1 MIHRNSSAGT
11 AAQKSSKSSLMQ
23 RPAIILAMLLLC
35 AVFCQG
41 QDTTRIMILVADT
54 THRFDTHWESKEC
67 PDSIKNSFVICGKE
81 VKEDKGN
88 YGWGQ
93 CFWVVGY
100 VVSVDKEEGY
110 PPYQMQDG
118 KKVIVGQ
125 SFRTYKT
132 YYDRSWNKLP
142 DTYYVW
148 QSVRLK

>member
-1 MIHRNSSAGT
+1 MLHRNSSAGT
-11 AAQKSSKSSLMQ
+11 VAQKSSKRSLIQ
-23 RPAIILAMLLLC
+23 RSAIILAMLLLC
-35 AVFCQG
+35 AVYCQG
-41 QDTTRIMILVADT
+41 QDTLKVMILVADT
-54 THRFDTHWESKEC
+54 SHRFDTHKE
-67 PDSIKNSFVICGKE
+67 F
-81 VKEDKGN
+81 KEDKGN

-93 CFWVVGY
+93 CFWVIGF
-100 VVSVDKEEGY
+100 VVSLDKEEGY
-110 PPYQMQDG
+110 PPYQMQNG

>member
-1 MIHRNSSAGT
+1 MLHRNSSAGT
-11 AAQKSSKSSLMQ
+11 VAQKSSKRSLIQ
-23 RPAIILAMLLLC
+23 RSAIILAMLLLC
-35 AVFCQG
+35 AVYCQG
-41 QDTTRIMILVADT
+41 QDTLKVMILVADT
-54 THRFDTHWESKEC
+54 SHRFDTH
-67 PDSIKNSFVICGKE
+67 KE

-93 CFWVVGY
+93 SFWVIGF
-100 VVSVDKEEGY
+100 VVSIDKEEGY
-110 PPYQMQDG
+110 PPYQMQNG